1 MSASG
6 VTLTVNGRERR
17 LEVAADET
25 LLVSLRE
32 RLGLTGAKLGCNEGV
47 CGACTVLLGGRA
59 VRACLSLSANCE
71 GEAVT
76 TVEGLGEGRGLARLQ
91 EAFVAVGAVQCGFC
105 TAGMLLAATALLTER
120 PGASME
126 EIRAGLAGNICRC
139 TGYRKI
145 VDAVLA
151 VASGKAP

>member
-1 MSASG
+1 MSAAA

-17 LEVAADET
+17 LLVPVDET
-25 LLVSLRE
+25 LLASLRD
-32 RLGLTGAKLGCNEGV
+32 RLGLTGAKLGCNQGV
-47 CGACTVLLGGRA
+47 CGACTVLVDGRG
-59 VRACLSLSANCE
+59 VRACLTLSANCD
-71 GEAVT
+71 GVAVT
-76 TVEGLGEGRGLARLQ
+76 TVEGLGEGRALTRLQ
-91 EAFVAVGAVQCGFC
+91 EAFIGAGAVQCGFC
-105 TAGMLLAATALLTER
+105 TSGMLLAATALLAER
-120 PGASME
+120 PRASIE

>member
-1 MSASG
+1 MSAAA

-17 LEVAADET
+17 LLVPVDET
-25 LLVSLRE
+25 LLASLRD
-32 RLGLTGAKLGCNEGV
+32 RLGLTGAKLGCNQGV
-47 CGACTVLLGGRA
+47 CGACTVLVDNRA
-59 VRACLSLSANCE
+59 IRACLALSANCE
-71 GEAVT
+71 GAAVT
-76 TVEGLGEGRGLARLQ
+76 TVEGLGEGRALTRLQ
-91 EAFVAVGAVQCGFC
+91 EAFVAAGAVQCGFC
-105 TAGMLLAATALLTER
+105 TSGMLLAATALLAER
-120 PGASME
+120 PRASIE